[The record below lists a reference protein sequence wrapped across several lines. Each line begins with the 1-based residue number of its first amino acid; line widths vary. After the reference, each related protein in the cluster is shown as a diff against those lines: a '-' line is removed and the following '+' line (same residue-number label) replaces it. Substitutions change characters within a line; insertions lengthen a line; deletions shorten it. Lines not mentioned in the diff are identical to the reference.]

1 MLPANK
7 IVVSTKEY
15 EKLRLDTTVRF
26 ISGVVT
32 LEKLDSM
39 EEHKQRQALIYN
51 CLLLADAL
59 LEELGYQKTTGPLQD
74 KTGARNLKDLLASAE
89 EE

>member
-7 IVVSTKEY
+7 IVVSTKEF
-15 EKLRLDTTVRF
+15 EKLRYDTTLSI

-51 CLLLADAL
+51 CLLLADAML
-59 LEELGYQKTTGPLQD
+59 DELGYVKTTGPIQD
-74 KTGARNLKDLLASAE
+74 KTGTRNLKDLLAMSE
-89 EE
+89 DE